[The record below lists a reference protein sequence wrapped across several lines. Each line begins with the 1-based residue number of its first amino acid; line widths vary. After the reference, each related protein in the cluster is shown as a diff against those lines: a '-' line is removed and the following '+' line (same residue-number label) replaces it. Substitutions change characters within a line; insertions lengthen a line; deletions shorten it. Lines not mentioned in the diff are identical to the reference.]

1 MISEPDSVEGYGN
14 RERMNRMEECRE
26 YEQEIDLKDLL
37 FHILYHWRS
46 VLLVA
51 LAAGALWA
59 GYAVWYNT
67 ESLPGKRAEA
77 EAALEQQL
85 QLRDL
90 LKAQEQGQEAAAG
103 QTVGQEQA
111 AELQKAKEQGL
122 TAEQAGKQAEELR
135 VQLEALKERSPAR
148 NFAMGFA
155 AGFFVTVFCYGMAY
169 VFSDKLRGERELRE
183 RYGYYILG
191 VFPRGG
197 RRRLLGFVDRMLERL
212 EGTRERPSKEEM
224 YRIISVNMM
233 KLAGDGGTFLV
244 TGTVGRERLQGF
256 VDDLVQYLREDMA
269 LVAGADMNVTADTL
283 EALGECDGVVLV
295 EQRGKSLRRQVH
307 REHESIAAFGKRVV
321 GYVVL

>member
-1 MISEPDSVEGYGN
+1 M
-14 RERMNRMEECRE
+14 
-26 YEQEIDLKDLL
+26 
-37 FHILYHWRS
+37 
-46 VLLVA
+46 VA

-103 QTVGQEQA
+103 GEQS
-111 AELQKAKEQGL
+111 AELLKAREQGM
-122 TAEQAGKQAEELR
+122 TAEQAGRQAEELKA
-135 VQLEALKERSPAR
+135 QLEALKERSPAR
-148 NFAMGFA
+148 NIAMGFA

-212 EGTRERPSKEEM
+212 EGTRERPSKEEI

-283 EALGECDGVVLV
+283 EALAECDGVVLV
-295 EQRGKSLRRQVH
+295 EQRGRSLRRQVH